1 MLPDSINLS
10 NHAAIRSQQRGIPM
24 QAIEA
29 LLEYGKPR
37 RSKGALSY
45 SMDKRSRYQ
54 ALAELG
60 KAEYRVIEKWLNC
73 YAIVSP
79 EGILLTVAFRTRRYR
94 CD

>member
-1 MLPDSINLS
+1 MLPDYIDLS

-24 QAIEA
+24 EAIKA
-29 LLEYGKPR
+29 LLKYGKPR

-45 SMDKRSRYQ
+45 SMDKRSRHQ

-79 EGILLTVAFRTRRYR
+79 DGILLTTAHRTRRFRY
-94 CD
+94 D